1 MPMVRFCTHC
11 EAHAALELLLK
22 EPVEGA
28 PVARPAALTSA
39 REVCR
44 SMSCRRCASECT
56 PDDSGLKNIFG
67 RVKSCHK
74 PPTLCFPRELLYTS
88 WRAVCVKAVRRG
100 VRSDIAR
107 REWLQSDALTAG

>member
-39 REVCR
+39 REVRR

-56 PDDSGLKNIFG
+56 PDDSG
-67 RVKSCHK
+67 
-74 PPTLCFPRELLYTS
+74 PRKYLWTCQILSQATDFVFS
-88 WRAVCVKAVRRG
+88 
-100 VRSDIAR
+100 
-107 REWLQSDALTAG
+107 